1 MSDKLTANHE
11 IHEDESK
18 EARSGNTVDVS
29 ENTLKD
35 LVDVSTLLQE
45 EIPNMRKRIEWLE
58 LSAMALVLLVC
69 MSCFASLGTSSSYNS
84 H

>member
-1 MSDKLTANHE
+1 MSAEFTENDE

-18 EARSGNTVDVS
+18 ETRSRNTAEVS
-29 ENTLKD
+29 EDTLKD
-35 LVDVSTLLQE
+35 LVNVSCLLQE

-58 LSAMALVLLVC
+58 LSSMALVLLIC
-69 MSCFASLGTSSSYNS
+69 MSCMASLGTSPSYNS